1 MLTEYIKFYYGA
13 LSEFK
18 KKIYVTLYNGF
29 KDKQKSID
37 INVNISA
44 ISVEEIHEIITS
56 VYNDTPSFY
65 YLKATSISIATMLNG
80 YRIFP
85 EYIYSNEQIK
95 EFDRQLEIGL
105 QTFCKKYVQQDM
117 SDYQKE
123 IIIHDFLVKTI
134 KYDYEAANSIIPQIN
149 EAYNVL
155 GALLKR
161 RAVCWGIAC
170 AFKLLCDY
178 CKVKSFVVIGDT
190 KPKQGA
196 AGHAWNMVKLDGE
209 SYHVDV
215 TWDIKEKG
223 DISFCYDYLNL
234 DDGLIKFDH
243 SWESTL
249 YPKCTSNRYNY
260 YYLNRLYVKSV
271 GKLTEYITQKLN
283 LGEKYI
289 AIKFA
294 NTMPTKSEIENAIK
308 LSFSNS
314 VVWGRYTFYISD
326 KTHNI
331 YIEVL

>member
-13 LSEFK
+13 LSEIK
-18 KKIYVTLYNGF
+18 KKIYVALYNGF
-29 KDKQKSID
+29 RDKQKSIE
-37 INVNISA
+37 INVDITA
-44 ISVEEIHEIITS
+44 ISIDEMHDIITS

-65 YLKATSISIATMLNG
+65 YLKATSISIATTLSG

-85 EYIYSNEQIK
+85 EYIYSNKQIE
-95 EFDRQLEIGL
+95 EFDRQLETGL
-105 QTFCKKYVQQDM
+105 QKFCKEYIQQGM

-134 KYDYEAANSIIPQIN
+134 KYDHEAANCIIPQID

-161 RAVCWGIAC
+161 KAVCWGIAC

-190 KPKQGA
+190 KPKLA
-196 AGHAWNMVKLDGE
+196 VAGHAWNMVKLDGE

-234 DDGLIKFDH
+234 DDNLIQFDH

-249 YPKCTSNRYNY
+249 YPRCSSNRYNY
-260 YYLNRLYVKSV
+260 YYLNHLYVKSI
-271 GKLTEYITQKLN
+271 GKLTEFITQKLK

-294 NTMPTKSEIENAIK
+294 NTMPTEGEINNAIN

-314 VVWGRYTFYISD
+314 EVCGRYIISN

>member
-1 MLTEYIKFYYGA
+1 M
-13 LSEFK
+13 
-18 KKIYVTLYNGF
+18 
-29 KDKQKSID
+29 D
-37 INVNISA
+37 ISA
-44 ISVEEIHEIITS
+44 ISSEEIYEIITS

-65 YLKATSISIATMLNG
+65 YLKATSISIAIMLNG
-80 YRIFP
+80 YRVFP
-85 EYIYSNEQIK
+85 EYIYSNEQIR
-95 EFDRQLEIGL
+95 EFDRRLEIGL
-105 QTFCKKYVQQDM
+105 QTFCRKYIQHGM

-134 KYDYEAANSIIPQIN
+134 KYDHEAANSIIPQID
-149 EAYNVL
+149 EAYNVI

-190 KPKQGA
+190 KPKLGS
-196 AGHAWNMVKLDGE
+196 AGHAWNMVNLDGE

-234 DDGLIKFDH
+234 DDGLIHLDH

-260 YYLNRLYVKSV
+260 YFLNRLYVKSV
-271 GKLTEYITQKLN
+271 VKLTEYITQKLN
-283 LGEKYI
+283 FGEKYI
-289 AIKFA
+289 VIKFA
-294 NTMPTKSEIENAIK
+294 NTMPTNSEIENAVK
-308 LSFSNS
+308 LSFYNY
-314 VVWGRYTFYISD
+314 VAGGRYNLEIRYNLKISD